1 MTSSKHKRIK
11 EEKES
16 MKRLTLGIKD
26 AKIDS
31 LRKRKNIS
39 KTKAYVYTILKYEV
53 FNTTG
58 QTL

>member
-1 MTSSKHKRIK
+1 MTPSRRKRIK

-31 LRKRKNIS
+31 LRKKRNIS
-39 KTKAYVYTILKYEV
+39 KTKAYVHTILKYEV

-58 QTL
+58 QIL